1 MDLAF
6 NNTLSV
12 GMQYWYAYMQDLIGN
27 PSTFSQHTISLFA
40 ENEWEARDNLKLT
53 FTLREDYNS
62 RFSFHTT
69 PKAHI
74 VYEPLQDWLTI
85 KWGIASGYKAPYL
98 NELVDGAIGLGNQ
111 GSRVTIGNP
120 NLKPE
125 TSLSQELTLL
135 SGNDYVE
142 MGATYFYTFF
152 WDKITNVSYTKDS

>member
-12 GMQYWYAYMQDLIGN
+12 GMQDWYAYMQDLIGN

-53 FTLREDYNS
+53 FALREDYNS

-69 PKAHI
+69 PKVYI

-85 KWGIASGYKAPYL
+85 KWG
-98 NELVDGAIGLGNQ
+98 
-111 GSRVTIGNP
+111 
-120 NLKPE
+120 
-125 TSLSQELTLL
+125 
-135 SGNDYVE
+135 
-142 MGATYFYTFF
+142 
-152 WDKITNVSYTKDS
+152 DSIRL